1 LSVLNL
7 NYRKTIRLRG
17 REGGGKESRG
27 KERRSGTY
35 EALLHP
41 LSDFTN
47 PNESH
52 ILPHSWILIG
62 TWGFKMIRIDP
73 YYQLPS
79 LIFGPLALK

>member
-1 LSVLNL
+1 M
-7 NYRKTIRLRG
+7 RM
-17 REGGGKESRG
+17 
-27 KERRSGTY
+27 RRSEGRGTY

-62 TWGFKMIRIDP
+62 TWGLRMIRIDP
-73 YYQLPS
+73 YYQLSSYLSPS
-79 LIFGPLALK
+79 TPKTCPPKSGSRRIVERGHT